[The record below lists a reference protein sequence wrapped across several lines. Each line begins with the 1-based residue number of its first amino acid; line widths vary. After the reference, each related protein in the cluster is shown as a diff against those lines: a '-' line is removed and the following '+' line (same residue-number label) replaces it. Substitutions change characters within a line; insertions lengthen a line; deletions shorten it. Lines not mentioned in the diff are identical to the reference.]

1 MGRRSKRTPAVVS
14 AVLEALAAGHAR
26 WPAAALAGIGGTT
39 LARWIEDDPD
49 LAARVAQA
57 EALAEAN
64 HLAVITRAAEAGTW
78 QAAAWWLERRAP
90 ERWGRRR
97 TTADQ
102 ADRSAGT
109 IILRWADEHDAA
121 SDPLGAP

>member
-1 MGRRSKRTPAVVS
+1 VS

-39 LARWIEDDPD
+39 LARWISEDPE
-49 LAARVAQA
+49 LAARIAQA
-57 EALAEAN
+57 EAQAEID
-64 HLAVITRAAEAGTW
+64 HLSVITRAAESGTW

-97 TTADQ
+97 KDADIGS
-102 ADRSAGT
+102 RSAESV
-109 IILRWADEHDAA
+109 ILRWPDEHDAA
-121 SDPLGAP
+121 CDRVGGS